1 MRSLQRKVTSRPV
14 VLAMVMLAMFIT
26 AIEGTIVSTA
36 MPSIVSEL
44 HGFESFTWAFSIFL
58 LMQAVSIPIYGKLS
72 DLYGRKPIFSFGM
85 VTFLIGSFLCGLATS
100 MEQLIVYRLIQG
112 LGAGAVQPLTMTII
126 SDVYPPDERGKIQ
139 GYLSSVWAISSVLGP
154 ALGGLFVEY
163 VSWVWVFWINIPFG
177 IVTMIGL
184 YLYFHEHVEKKQPRI
199 DYAGSVLLLVT
210 IGSLMTLFVGS
221 GTIWEWASL
230 PTYLLVPTALV
241 GAWLFI
247 LRERVAPEPIMPLS
261 LWKHRTIVISNVAAL
276 SSHIV
281 LIGISAFLPT
291 YVQGIMGYSPLISG
305 LTLGMLSIGWP
316 LASTIGGRYMHQI
329 GLRRMSVLG
338 CATIIAGA
346 VIFVLLKP
354 EYGPVFAGAG
364 AFLSGVGFGL
374 LSTASLLIVQSS
386 TDWNKRGSATAL
398 IMFMRISGS
407 TIGASVL
414 ASVLNNRYISHMKAH
429 AGAYGESLD
438 LNDANL
444 LLDPDRPPLDQDV
457 LDLLREGLSLG
468 LNSVYWAIGVVALL
482 TFLLVIYLPRE
493 QRLSQRQ

>member
-1 MRSLQRKVTSRPV
+1 
-14 VLAMVMLAMFIT
+14 MVMLAMFIT

-58 LMQAVSIPIYGKLS
+58 LMQAVTIPIYGKLS
-72 DLYGRKPIFSFGM
+72 DLYGRKPIFFFGM
-85 VTFLIGSFLCGLATS
+85 VTFLIGSVLCGLATS
-100 MEQLIVYRLIQG
+100 MEQLIIYRLVQG

-163 VSWVWVFWINIPFG
+163 ISWVWVFWINVPFG

-184 YLYFHEHVEKKQPRI
+184 HLYFHEQVEKKKPSI
-199 DYAGSVLLLVT
+199 DYAGSFLLLIT

-221 GTIWEWASL
+221 GSIWEWASL
-230 PTYLLVPTALV
+230 PTYLLAPAVLV

-247 LRERVAPEPIMPLS
+247 LRERVAPEPVMPLS
-261 LWKHRTIVISNVAAL
+261 LWKHRTIVISNIAAL

-305 LTLGMLSIGWP
+305 LTLGMMSIGWP
-316 LASTIGGRYMHQI
+316 LASTIGGRYMHRI

-338 CATIIAGA
+338 CATIVLGS
-346 VIFVLLKP
+346 VIFILLKP
-354 EYGPVFAGAG
+354 EYGPVYAGVG
-364 AFLSGVGFGL
+364 SFLSGVGFGL
-374 LSTASLLIVQSS
+374 LSTASLLIVQAS
-386 TDWNKRGSATAL
+386 TDWNMRGSATAL

-414 ASVLNNRYISHMKAH
+414 ASVLNNRYIAHMKAN
-429 AGAYGESLD
+429 AVATGSSLD

-444 LLDPDRPPLDQDV
+444 LLDPARPPLDPDV
-457 LDLLREGLSLG
+457 VELLRDGLTLG
-468 LNSVYWAIGVVALL
+468 LNSVYWSIGLVSLL
-482 TFLLVIYLPRE
+482 TFALILFLPK
-493 QRLSQRQ
+493 QRS

>member
-1 MRSLQRKVTSRPV
+1 MNQRKVTSRPV

-44 HGFESFTWAFSIFL
+44 HGFESFTWAFSVFL

-72 DLYGRKPIFSFGM
+72 DLYGRKPVFFFGM
-85 VTFLIGSFLCGLATS
+85 ATFLIGSLMCGLAAS
-100 MEQLIVYRLIQG
+100 MEQLILYRLIQG
-112 LGAGAVQPLTMTII
+112 LGAGAVQPLTMTIV
-126 SDVYPPDERGKIQ
+126 SDVYPPHERGKIQ

-163 VSWVWVFWINIPFG
+163 ISWVWVFWINIPIG

-184 YLYFHEHVEKKQPRI
+184 HLYFHEQIEKKQPRI
-199 DYAGSVLLLVT
+199 DYAGSALLLIT

-221 GTIWEWASL
+221 GTLWDWASFQ
-230 PTYLLVPTALV
+230 TFLLIPTALV

-247 LRERVAPEPIMPLS
+247 LRERVAPEPVMPLS
-261 LWKHRTIVISNVAAL
+261 LWRHRTIVISNIAAL

-291 YVQGIMGYSPLISG
+291 YVQGVMGYSPLISG
-305 LTLGMLSIGWP
+305 LTLGMMSIGWP
-316 LASTIGGRYMHQI
+316 LASTIGGRFMHQI
-329 GLRRMSVLG
+329 GLRRMSVIG

-346 VIFVLLKP
+346 VMFILLKP
-354 EYGPVFAGAG
+354 EYGPVYAGLG
-364 AFLSGVGFGL
+364 SFLSGVGFGL
-374 LSTASLLIVQSS
+374 LSTASLLIVQGS
-386 TDWNKRGSATAL
+386 TEWSLRGSATAL

-414 ASVLNNRYISHMKAH
+414 ASVLNNRYIAHMKAH
-429 AGAYGESLD
+429 ADEYGGSLD
-438 LNDANL
+438 LSDANL
-444 LLDPDRPPLDQDV
+444 LLDPERPALDPDVTRLLQD
-457 LDLLREGLSLG
+457 GLSLG
-468 LNSVYWAIGVVALL
+468 LNSVYWAIGAVALL
-482 TFLLVIYLPRE
+482 TFLLIIRLPRE
-493 QRLSQRQ
+493 QRMSQQQ

>member
-1 MRSLQRKVTSRPV
+1 MNQRKVTSRPV

-44 HGFESFTWAFSIFL
+44 HGFESFTWAFSVFL

-72 DLYGRKPIFSFGM
+72 DLYGRKPVFFFGM
-85 VTFLIGSFLCGLATS
+85 VTFLIGSLMCGLAAS
-100 MEQLIVYRLIQG
+100 MEQLILCRLIQG
-112 LGAGAVQPLTMTII
+112 LGAGAVQPLTMTIV
-126 SDVYPPDERGKIQ
+126 SDVYPPHERGKIQ

-163 VSWVWVFWINIPFG
+163 ISWVWVFWINIPIG

-184 YLYFHEHVEKKQPRI
+184 HLYFHEQIEKKQPCI
-199 DYAGSVLLLVT
+199 DYVGSALLLVT

-221 GTIWEWASL
+221 GTLWDWASFQ
-230 PTYLLVPTALV
+230 TFLLIPTALV
-241 GAWLFI
+241 GACLFI
-247 LRERVAPEPIMPLS
+247 LRERVAPEPVMPLS
-261 LWKHRTIVISNVAAL
+261 LWRHRTIVLSNIAAL

-291 YVQGIMGYSPLISG
+291 YVQGVMGYSPLISG
-305 LTLGMLSIGWP
+305 LTLGMMSIGWP
-316 LASTIGGRYMHQI
+316 LASTIGGRFMHQI
-329 GLRRMSVLG
+329 GLRRMSVIG

-346 VIFVLLKP
+346 VMFILLKP
-354 EYGPVFAGAG
+354 EYGPVYAGVG

-374 LSTASLLIVQSS
+374 LSTASLLIVQGS
-386 TDWNKRGSATAL
+386 TEWNMRGSATAL

-414 ASVLNNRYISHMKAH
+414 ASVLNNRFIAHMKAN
-429 AGAYGESLD
+429 ADEYGGSLD
-438 LNDANL
+438 LSDANL
-444 LLDPDRPPLDQDV
+444 LLDPDRPALDPEVTRLLQD
-457 LDLLREGLSLG
+457 GLSLG
-468 LNSVYWAIGVVALL
+468 LNSVYWAIGAVALL
-482 TFLLVIYLPRE
+482 TFLLIIRLPRE
-493 QRLSQRQ
+493 QRMSQQQ

>member
-1 MRSLQRKVTSRPV
+1 MISARGKVTSRPV

-58 LMQAVSIPIYGKLS
+58 LMQAVTIPIYGKLS
-72 DLYGRKPIFSFGM
+72 DLYGRKPIFFFGM
-85 VTFLIGSFLCGLATS
+85 VTFLIGSVLCGLATS
-100 MEQLIVYRLIQG
+100 MEQLIIYRLVQG

-163 VSWVWVFWINIPFG
+163 ISWVWVFWINVPFG

-184 YLYFHEHVEKKQPRI
+184 HLYFHEQVEKKKPSI
-199 DYAGSVLLLVT
+199 DYAGSFLLLIT

-221 GTIWEWASL
+221 GSIWEWASL
-230 PTYLLVPTALV
+230 PTYLLAPAVLV

-247 LRERVAPEPIMPLS
+247 LRERVAPEPVMPLS
-261 LWKHRTIVISNVAAL
+261 LWKHRTIVISNIAAL

-305 LTLGMLSIGWP
+305 LTLGMMSIGWP
-316 LASTIGGRYMHQI
+316 LASTIGGRYMHRI

-338 CATIIAGA
+338 CATIVLGS
-346 VIFVLLKP
+346 VIFILLKP
-354 EYGPVFAGAG
+354 EYGPVYAGVG
-364 AFLSGVGFGL
+364 SFLSGVGFGL
-374 LSTASLLIVQSS
+374 LSTASLLIVQAS
-386 TDWNKRGSATAL
+386 TDWNMRGSATAL

-414 ASVLNNRYISHMKAH
+414 ASVLNNRYIAHMKAN
-429 AGAYGESLD
+429 AVATGSSLD

-444 LLDPDRPPLDQDV
+444 LLDPARPPLDPDV
-457 LDLLREGLSLG
+457 VELLRDGLTLG
-468 LNSVYWAIGVVALL
+468 LNSVYWSIGLVSLL
-482 TFLLVIYLPRE
+482 TFALILFLPK
-493 QRLSQRQ
+493 QRS

>member
-1 MRSLQRKVTSRPV
+1 MISARGKVTSRPV

-58 LMQAVSIPIYGKLS
+58 LMQAVTIPIYGKLS
-72 DLYGRKPIFSFGM
+72 DLYGRKPIFFFGM
-85 VTFLIGSFLCGLATS
+85 VTFLIGSILCGLATS
-100 MEQLIVYRLIQG
+100 MEQLIIYRLVQG

-163 VSWVWVFWINIPFG
+163 ISWVWVFWINVPFG

-184 YLYFHEHVEKKQPRI
+184 HLYFHEQVEKKKPSI
-199 DYAGSVLLLVT
+199 DYAGSFLLLIT

-221 GTIWEWASL
+221 GSIWEWASL
-230 PTYLLVPTALV
+230 PTYLLAPAVLV

-247 LRERVAPEPIMPLS
+247 LRERVAPEPVMPLS
-261 LWKHRTIVISNVAAL
+261 LWKHRTIVISNIAAL

-305 LTLGMLSIGWP
+305 LTLGMMSIGWP
-316 LASTIGGRYMHQI
+316 LASTIGGRYMHRI

-338 CATIIAGA
+338 CATIVLGS
-346 VIFVLLKP
+346 VIFILLKP
-354 EYGPVFAGAG
+354 EYGPVYAGVG
-364 AFLSGVGFGL
+364 SFLSGIGFGL
-374 LSTASLLIVQSS
+374 LSTASLLIVQASS
-386 TDWNKRGSATAL
+386 DWNMRGSATAL

-414 ASVLNNRYISHMKAH
+414 ASVLNNRYIAHMKAN
-429 AGAYGESLD
+429 AVATGSSLD

-444 LLDPDRPPLDQDV
+444 LLDPARPPLDPDV
-457 LDLLREGLSLG
+457 VELLRDGLTLG
-468 LNSVYWAIGVVALL
+468 LNSVYWSIGLVSLL
-482 TFLLVIYLPRE
+482 TFVLILFLPK
-493 QRLSQRQ
+493 QRS